1 MADIKVNT
9 REATCPIS
17 GADIMVDCRGE
28 TCPVPL
34 VEVRKALRK
43 AKPGDVIEV
52 TGTHPASKK
61 EIPMAAEAL
70 RAELL
75 SVEGSDTEWTIRI
88 KR

>member
-1 MADIKVNT
+1 MADIRVDT
-9 REATCPIS
+9 RDATCPVS

-43 AKPGDVIEV
+43 AKPGDVVEV
-52 TGTHPASKK
+52 AGTHPASKK
-61 EIPMAAEAL
+61 EIPMAVQAL
-70 RAELL
+70 EAELL

-88 KR
+88 RR